1 MKYIFTFLFFILLTG
16 QIYSQSVNDLLL
28 GVSYMLPTKSF
39 EIVKNSGNSK
49 YNLYWMYISL
59 TFKPQLL
66 GLNFK

>member
-1 MKYIFTFLFFILLTG
+1 MKYIFTFLFFILLTV
-16 QIYSQSVNDLLL
+16 QKYSRSVNDILI
-28 GVSYMLPTKSF
+28 GASYMLMTKSL

-59 TFKPQLL
+59 TFKSQLP